1 MIPGSLADLRVLEV
15 HADIARYTGRLFAEA
30 GADVVKVEC
39 RRAGLGAHAYAE
51 HAPVL
56 PRGEP
61 ATDAYLDMGKQV
73 IAVDCD
79 TRSGA
84 EFLAELI
91 GGADVLITSLPPAA
105 ARHVGLDAQR
115 VRAAHPS
122 LIYLAATPFGLTGPL
137 ADAPAT
143 DLTTL
148 AAGGFLSLSGNDHGA
163 PIRPFGDQSAYMAAL
178 HAWIAVLVALLAR
191 DSSGEGALVD
201 VSAQQAVVHSL
212 ENAIQY
218 YDLEGVV
225 RSPRGSAPMEAGTGI
240 YPCKDGYVYMV
251 GGMAGAALGWS
262 RLVAWMTSGGD
273 AFAGLNDDRWGDS
286 AFRTSASGIAEFA
299 ELFERF
305 AGERTRA
312 TLYDEGQTFGVSI
325 CPILA
330 PSELAANP
338 QLAARGYFEPV
349 VTRRGDTVLMPGS
362 PLRVETDA
370 PVAEV
375 GSRQT
380 SWLRELGEWTDLQP
394 SQIEALIAVGAV
406 RL

>member
-15 HADIARYTGRLFAEA
+15 HAHLARYTGRLFAEA

-39 RRAGLGAHAYAE
+39 RRAGLPVESYGE

-56 PRGEP
+56 PGGDP
-61 ATDAYLDMGKQV
+61 ATDVYFDMGKRV
-73 IAVDCD
+73 VAVDCD
-79 TRSGA
+79 TQAGA
-84 EFLAELI
+84 AFLSDLV
-91 GGADVLITSLPPAA
+91 GGADVIITSLPPVAA
-105 ARHVGLDAQR
+105 QRIGLNAER
-115 VRAAHPS
+115 VRAAHPH
-122 LIYLAATPFGLTGPL
+122 LVYLAATPFGLTGPL

-148 AAGGFLSLSGNDHGA
+148 AAGGFLSLSGTDGGD
-163 PIRPFGDQSAYMAAL
+163 PVRPFGDQSAFMAAL
-178 HAWIAVLVALLAR
+178 HAWVAVLVALLAR

-218 YDLEGVV
+218 YDLERVV

-262 RLVAWMTSGGD
+262 HLVEWMTSGGEFD
-273 AFAGLNDDRWGDS
+273 GLKDDRWSDS
-286 AFRTSASGIAEFA
+286 AFRTSAAGVSEFA
-299 ELFERF
+299 EMFERF
-305 AGERTRA
+305 ASGRTRA
-312 TLYDEGQTFGVSI
+312 ALYDEGQTFDVSI
-325 CPILA
+325 CPVLA

-338 QLAARGYFEPV
+338 QLAARDYFRPV
-349 VTRRGDTVLMPGS
+349 VTSRGDTVLMPGS
-362 PLRVETDA
+362 PLRIE
-370 PVAEV
+370 AEV
-375 GSRQT
+375 PAADNPSEKG
-380 SWLRELGEWTDLQP
+380 SWLQEIGEWTDLEQ
-394 SQIEALIAVGAV
+394 SQLEALVAVGAV

>member
-1 MIPGSLADLRVLEV
+1 MP
-15 HADIARYTGRLFAEA
+15 H
-30 GADVVKVEC
+30 
-39 RRAGLGAHAYAE
+39 AGLSAHAYAE

-56 PRGEP
+56 PHGDP
-61 ATDAYLDMGKQV
+61 ATDVYFDVGKRV
-73 IAVDCD
+73 VAVDCD
-79 TRSGA
+79 TRAGA
-84 EFLAELI
+84 AFLAELI

-105 ARHVGLDAQR
+105 AQHVGLDAER
-115 VRAAHPS
+115 IRAAHPS
-122 LIYLAATPFGLTGPL
+122 LVYLAATPFGLTGPL

-148 AAGGFLSLSGNDHGA
+148 AAGGFLSLSGNDRGD
-163 PIRPFGDQSAYMAAL
+163 PVRPFGDQSALMAAL
-178 HAWIAVLVALLAR
+178 HAWVAVLVALLAR

-240 YPCKDGYVYMV
+240 YPSKDGYVYIV
-251 GGMAGAALGWS
+251 GGMAGTALGWS
-262 RLVAWMTSGGD
+262 RLAAWMTSADD
-273 AFAGLNDDRWGDS
+273 AFAGLNDERWSDS
-286 AFRTSASGIAEFA
+286 AFRTSARGIAEFA

-305 AGERTRA
+305 AGGRTRA
-312 TLYDEGQTFGVSI
+312 ALYDEGQTFGVSI
-325 CPILA
+325 CPMLA

-338 QLAARGYFEPV
+338 QLVARGYFDPV

-370 PVAEV
+370 PVADA
-375 GSRQT
+375 GSRET
-380 SWLRELGEWTDLQP
+380 SWLHELGKWTDLEP